1 MTSEGAQALAR
12 RIDRAAEGPQ
22 VAPAEKVVAAL
33 NQRLK
38 ARPEVHAALGGDWL
52 GHPIHPPLTDL
63 PIGFWT
69 SAMVL
74 DLGGRRM
81 RPAADLM
88 VALGLLTAAPT
99 AAAGLV
105 DWGYLPPAAK
115 RVGAVHAAVNA
126 TAGSLYLASL
136 LARRRGHRLV
146 GVALGFAGGAV
157 ASGGGYL
164 GGRLAFE
171 TSTVGEEHRSPTAD
185 QPDPTEDGIVDQQG
199 AVLAEMGADGGPE

>member
-1 MTSEGAQALAR
+1 MAPRIAQQVDRLA
-12 RIDRAAEGPQ
+12 EHPQ

-33 NQRLK
+33 NRRLV
-38 ARPEVHAALGGDWL
+38 ARPDVHAALGGDWL
-52 GHPIHPPLTDL
+52 GHPLHPALTDL

-88 VALGLLTAAPT
+88 VALGLLSAAPT
-99 AAAGLV
+99 AVAGLV

-136 LARRRGHRLV
+136 VARRRGRRLL
-146 GVALGFAGGAV
+146 GVTLGFAGGAV

-164 GGRLAFE
+164 GGRLACE
-171 TSTVGEEHRSPTAD
+171 TSSVGREDGSATDAP
-185 QPDPTEDGIVDQQG
+185 QPDPVGDGIVDQQG
-199 AVLAEMGADGGPE
+199 AALAEMTADGSPE